1 MVINNEISW
10 EDVLIEKFEEMY
22 FKLYES
28 GLYKR
33 DIWEGEDVE
42 YYNVKFKKFEKFV
55 KKKILKFEL
64 VVNNLE

>member
-1 MVINNEISW
+1 
-10 EDVLIEKFEEMY
+10 MY

-28 GLYKR
+28 GLQRR

-42 YYNVKFKKFEKFV
+42 CNNVKFKKFEKFD
-55 KKKILKFEL
+55 KKRILKFEL

>member
-1 MVINNEISW
+1 
-10 EDVLIEKFEEMY
+10 MY
-22 FKLYES
+22 FKLFES
-28 GLYKR
+28 GLQRR

>member
-1 MVINNEISW
+1 
-10 EDVLIEKFEEMY
+10 MY

-28 GLYKR
+28 GLQRR

-42 YYNVKFKKFEKFV
+42 YYNVKFKKFEKLV
-55 KKKILKFEL
+55 KKKKFEL